1 MAERTFCVTFGGV
14 MMLTAV
20 SDGFGISAN
29 PFTASN
35 DFDSP
40 STVRA
45 AACGLI
51 GVAGREW
58 WMYQL
63 KTARGR
69 Q

>member
-1 MAERTFCVTFGGV
+1 MGETTFCVTFGGV

-20 SDGFGISAN
+20 SAGFGMSPN
-29 PFTASN
+29 PFTASK

-40 STVRA
+40 STDSA